1 MLGYFVRFRLTK
13 GIAVS
18 TFYCV
23 FLKVD
28 IRKGSTHL
36 YSRLLLT
43 SKSDLRSSLVRIL
56 TFLGIHH
63 LHLIDFL
70 LFYSRS
76 GIFCSYGEITI
87 VAEGLQQKSDLCSV
101 VRVGRDLYRVTP
113 AVVEASVFLHA
124 LIHTAAPFSCHLRQE
139 STLTRIHMRLFS
151 LMTTIFSPLWCIYCS
166 PDTW

>member
-1 MLGYFVRFRLTK
+1 MYFKLGYFVRFRLTK
-13 GIAVS
+13 GIAVP

-28 IRKGSTHL
+28 IRKGSAHL

-76 GIFCSYGEITI
+76 RIFCSNGEITI

-113 AVVEASVFLHA
+113 AVIRDLGSYDRP
-124 LIHTAAPFSCHLRQE
+124 I
-139 STLTRIHMRLFS
+139 
-151 LMTTIFSPLWCIYCS
+151 
-166 PDTW
+166 